1 MSPKRKPNRPVD
13 VYVRVSQVAGRA
25 GDSFISPELQEER
38 CRAQLLADGLE
49 AGEVFTDLDV
59 SGGKASRPAFDKAKT
74 RIESGESGGL
84 VVYKL
89 SRFGRKVRNV
99 LKDIQ
104 WIEDQDAVFVCVD
117 PKIDTASASGR
128 FMLTVFA
135 ALDELELDNATSA
148 WGDARQLAI
157 ARGAFTAETPW
168 GYVRDDN
175 AVLAPDAAL
184 VYYVRE
190 LFKRRANGATIS
202 ELSRWL
208 KDELVRSPSGGSSW
222 SHSTLAQLLR
232 NRIYVGEQRHGD
244 NVNLTA
250 HTPILSEAEFEAAQ
264 VAKPMRT
271 PDAKHHS
278 AGVLSAGLAR
288 CAGCGHTLKTVTG
301 YGGKLRLYC
310 KNTATE
316 KCPAR
321 CLIRVDELDPYVEE
335 WFLQMVKDNVRV
347 AGAVAAKDKAAVTQ
361 RTVEELERELAAF
374 VTMTSAM
381 EAKHFQAGYEERRR
395 KLEAA
400 KLEHAEAL
408 RETRVYGDTPSGD
421 LLTSWPTLSI
431 QHRRRLLASFIDEV
445 RVSQGNGSVAKRVK
459 FIRDGKAIRA

>member
-1 MSPKRKPNRPVD
+1 MSPKRKPSKPVD

-59 SGGKASRPAFDKAKT
+59 SGGKASRPALDKAKA

-104 WIEDQDAVFVCVD
+104 WIEDQDAAFVCVD

-168 GYVRDDN
+168 GYTRTDN
-175 AVLAPDAAL
+175 AVLAPEATL
-184 VYYVRE
+184 VPYVRE

-202 ELSRWL
+202 ELARWL
-208 KDELVRSPSGGSSW
+208 KDGLVHAPKGGTSW
-222 SHSTLAQLLR
+222 SHSTIAQVLR
-232 NRIYVGEQRHGD
+232 NRVYVGEQRHGD
-244 NVNLTA
+244 NVNLAA

-264 VAKPMRT
+264 VAKPLRT
-271 PDAKHHS
+271 PDARHHS
-278 AGVLSAGLAR
+278 SGVLSAGLAR

-310 KNTATE
+310 KGPYTSGP
-316 KCPAR
+316 CPAR
-321 CLIRVDELDPYVEE
+321 CLIRVDALDPYVEE

-347 AGAVAAKDKAAVTQ
+347 AGAVAAQDKAALTQ
-361 RTVEELERELAAF
+361 RAVDELESELAAF

-381 EAKHFQAGYEERRR
+381 EVKHFQSGYEERQRT
-395 KLEAA
+395 LEAA
-400 KLEHAEAL
+400 KHEHAEAM
-408 RETRVYGDTPSGD
+408 RETKVYGDVPSGN
-421 LLTSWPTLSI
+421 LLASWPTLSI
-431 QHRRRLLASFIDEV
+431 QHRRRLLASFIDEI

-459 FIRDGKAIRA
+459 FIRDGKTI

>member
-13 VYVRVSQVAGRA
+13 VYVRVSQVNGRA

-59 SGGKASRPAFDKAKT
+59 SGGKASRPAFDAAKA

-148 WGDARQLAI
+148 WADARQLAI

-168 GYVRDDN
+168 GYVRTDDR
-175 AVLAPDAAL
+175 LLIPDAAL
-184 VYYVRE
+184 AHYVRE
-190 LFKRRANGATIS
+190 LFQRRAKGATIS

-208 KDELVRSPSGGSSW
+208 KDKLIHSPSGGDSW
-222 SHSTLAQLLR
+222 SHSTLAQVLR
-232 NRIYVGEQRHGD
+232 NRIYVGEQRHGKFT
-244 NVNLTA
+244 NLNA
-250 HTPILSEAEFEAAQ
+250 HPPIVSEAEFEAAQ
-264 VAKPMRT
+264 VAKPLRT
-271 PDAKHHS
+271 PEAKQHS
-278 AGVLSAGLAR
+278 ATVLTAGLAR
-288 CAGCGHTLKTVTG
+288 CAGCGHTLKTVIG

-316 KCPAR
+316 SCPSR
-321 CLIRVDELDPYVEE
+321 SLIRVDQLDPYVED
-335 WFLQMVKDNVRV
+335 WFLRQVKDNVRV
-347 AGAVAAKDKAAVTQ
+347 AGAVAAQDKAAVTQ
-361 RTVEELERELAAF
+361 RAVDEADRELAAF

-381 EAKHFQAGYEERRR
+381 EPRHFQAGLEERQL
-395 KLEAA
+395 KLELA
-400 KLEHAEAL
+400 KHAHAEAS
-408 RETRVYGDTPSGD
+408 RESRVYDDVPSGD
-421 LLTSWPTLSI
+421 LLASWPTLSI
-431 QHRRRLLASFIDEV
+431 QHQRRLLASFVDEV
-445 RVSQGNGSVAKRVK
+445 RVSQGNGSVARRVK
-459 FIRDGKAIRA
+459 FIRDGKAV